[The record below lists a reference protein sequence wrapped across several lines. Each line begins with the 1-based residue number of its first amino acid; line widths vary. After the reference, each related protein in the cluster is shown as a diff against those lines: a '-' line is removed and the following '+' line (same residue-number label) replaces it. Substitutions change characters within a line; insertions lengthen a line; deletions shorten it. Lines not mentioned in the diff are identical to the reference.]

1 MKTDKQEAMT
11 KKEQII
17 EVLYKRRD
25 EFIAQ
30 RKKIKASETSE
41 DIRSLDDAIQTILT
55 YIPPEYFDILNVDPV
70 NKWIRIESEDDLPK
84 ESGKYFIVKDG
95 SIDIGTFNFD
105 YKKWISSGQYYFD
118 TTQNIKITHYQPIKR
133 PFHPIY

>member
-17 EVLYKRRD
+17 EALYKRRD

-70 NKWIRIESEDDLPK
+70 NKWIRIESEEDLPK
-84 ESGKYFIVKDG
+84 DDYGNYHVWAKEPIFSGCEHYGTDDFWTLDVNKRKDWLDNY
-95 SIDIGTFNFD
+95 S
-105 YKKWISSGQYYFD
+105 
-118 TTQNIKITHYQPIKR
+118 HYQPIQK
-133 PFHPIY
+133 PNPPIY